1 MRLFASWLNQRSNGN
16 NFMTE
21 PTSNTTEAKVFQLC
35 QELDDIKKRKKD
47 FVKAYNEEIKRINA
61 EIKDLLNP
69 EEKVELP

>member
-1 MRLFASWLNQRSNGN
+1 
-16 NFMTE
+16 MTE
-21 PTSNTTEAKVFQLC
+21 LTSNTTEAKVFQLC

-69 EEKVELP
+69 EEKVELPWVSNSIPSF

>member
-1 MRLFASWLNQRSNGN
+1 
-16 NFMTE
+16 MTD
-21 PTSNTTEAKVFQLC
+21 TSNTTEAKVFQLV

>member
-1 MRLFASWLNQRSNGN
+1 
-16 NFMTE
+16 MTE
-21 PTSNTTEAKVFQLC
+21 TTNTTEAKVFQLV

-47 FVKAYNEEIKRINA
+47 FVKAYNEEIKRLNA

>member
-1 MRLFASWLNQRSNGN
+1 
-16 NFMTE
+16 MTE
-21 PTSNTTEAKVFQLC
+21 PTSNTTEAKVFLLC
-35 QELDDIKKRKKD
+35 MELDDIKKRKKD

>member
-1 MRLFASWLNQRSNGN
+1 M
-16 NFMTE
+16 
-21 PTSNTTEAKVFQLC
+21 TTETTNSIESKVFQLC
-35 QELDDIKKRKKD
+35 QELDDTKKRKKL